1 MPGRMIRIL
10 VVLAGAAAAFAQQQN
25 LQLGS
30 VLKPF
35 RVTDPARVTPTEIE
49 IDIQA
54 TGGTQGDAATV
65 QNAMYWTVTAQVGKV
80 PASHQFAVQT
90 VQWAGPNSPVQLFV
104 DEIAGIDAGQAVWT
118 VKYCPPGG
126 CLAPVSG
133 PAKSTPS
140 PAGSASPGIW
150 TFVQAKGKS
159 DAGLYLS
166 GTFLAGVDTKP
177 LYTIDAQGNFIFK
190 QVHKPSDWALGVTS
204 ALSTNASSQTPVDRT
219 RVDPN
224 TISGGFSA
232 ERDWDLALGKP
243 TKPFLEQIDFIFQ
256 PVAGQFART
265 TFTGDVLGSA
275 QAKAIFKPW
284 SLTRSSSVTVYPSAG
299 FEGGHN
305 FIQPKT
311 LFKQTVNLSDWNG
324 ISRAVVGVVGDY
336 YILNKKVSTNP
347 WLFTVEGS
355 YQSRILFEP
364 EPFVTVAD
372 IKAMAVDSVTIGR
385 HPRPY
390 AYVTASWAF
399 STYLS
404 LTLQYK
410 YGSQPPLFQFV
421 SHQATIG
428 LTFSAKQ
435 QAVTSTPQ

>member
-1 MPGRMIRIL
+1 MRRGLIRIMI
-10 VVLAGAAAAFAQQQN
+10 VLASAAPVFAQQQN
-25 LQLGS
+25 LQLGA

-35 RVTDPARVTPTEIE
+35 RVPDPAHVTATEIE

-54 TGGTQGDAATV
+54 TGGSRGDAATV
-65 QNAMYWTVTAQVGKV
+65 QNAMYWTVTAQVGK
-80 PASHQFAVQT
+80 PAAVHQFAVQT

-104 DEIAGIDAGQAVWT
+104 DEVAGIDAGQAVWT

-126 CLAPVSG
+126 CLTPVTG
-133 PAKSTPS
+133 PAKPTPS
-140 PAGSASPGIW
+140 PGASASPGIW
-150 TFVQAKGKS
+150 ALAPAKGKA
-159 DAGLYLS
+159 DAGFYLS

-177 LYTIDAQGNFIFK
+177 LYTIDAQGNFIFR

-232 ERDWDLALGKP
+232 ERDWDLGLGKP
-243 TKPFLEQIDFIFQ
+243 AKPFVEQIDFIIQ

-275 QAKAIFKPW
+275 QAKAILKPW
-284 SLTRSSSVTVYPSAG
+284 NLNKSGFVTIYPSAAY
-299 FEGGHN
+299 EGGHN
-305 FIQPKT
+305 FSQPTT

-336 YILNKKVSTNP
+336 YILNRKVSSTP
-347 WLFTVEGS
+347 WLFTIEGS

-372 IKAMAVDSVTIGR
+372 IKATAVDSVTIGR

-390 AYVTASWAF
+390 TYVTASWAF

-428 LTFSAKQ
+428 LTFAARQ
-435 QAVTSTPQ
+435 QVSTSTPQ